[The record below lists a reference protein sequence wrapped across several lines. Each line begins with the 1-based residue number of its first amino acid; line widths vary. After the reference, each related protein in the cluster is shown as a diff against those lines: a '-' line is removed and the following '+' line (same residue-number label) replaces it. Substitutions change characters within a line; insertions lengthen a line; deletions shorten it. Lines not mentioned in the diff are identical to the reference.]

1 MIGPFFTPKT
11 QNSACLSVQ
20 PVARPSRQIYTKR
33 YKLAHLRGVL
43 PVYDASP
50 GLPDNV
56 THEPGNVD
64 RIFTGALAE
73 IFDEPFLGL
82 VMDEDIEMADACFF
96 EALVKRRDDFWA
108 HISLIQ

>member
-82 VMDEDIEMADACFF
+82 VMDEDIEMADAGFS
-96 EALVKRRDDFWA
+96 EAVFKRRMSTFG
-108 HISLIQ
+108 HFLVI